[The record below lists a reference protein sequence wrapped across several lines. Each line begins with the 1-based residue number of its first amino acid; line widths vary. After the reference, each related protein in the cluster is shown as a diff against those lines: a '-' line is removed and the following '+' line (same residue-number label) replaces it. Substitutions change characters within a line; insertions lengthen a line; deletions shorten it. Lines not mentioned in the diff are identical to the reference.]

1 MKKRLIALVLALV
14 TLVSSVAMLTACA
27 GNEDDKGPAG
37 DVKPQLD
44 HLNGLNFEG
53 QEINFIIASADG
65 DDYHLRSIYVDEEGD
80 DGDAVNSAI
89 YARNEKIQAMLGV
102 EIVVAAAEDR
112 NIIDQAKTVLLGG
125 STDYDVIAARQ
136 YDDIQLA
143 LEGVILDLNTLPEL
157 DADYIKWDQEY
168 WASSYIDALTFGNKN
183 FWLTGDLCLRY
194 TGGYYAMFVN
204 SRLYNDI
211 LQPTYGNIYDIVLSK
226 DWTYDTLIEMVEKCY
241 LDDGNDKVDIEGD
254 RLGLVLPV
262 WDNTNGM
269 AISSGVIFTRYDE
282 NGVPSNNVTNRNAT
296 LIKFL
301 ERHNDLINT
310 KGVYSYGGEYQKSM
324 EVFAAGQSV
333 MVAGRLNQAELY
345 LRDMVDD
352 YYVIPCPMLNK
363 DQGAYYTG
371 VHDAINIYGINYS
384 SEKIPAA
391 AATLEAM
398 AYESYYTVRPIYYD
412 SFLKFKYTRDEK
424 AAEMIDL
431 MHDTVYTDFVFI
443 WQFSDDMDRLGFF
456 LRENTPKKNPSS
468 NLKKMQDKWDSGL
481 KDILAKIDEM
491 E

>member
-14 TLVSSVAMLTACA
+14 TLVSSAAMLTACA
-27 GNEDDKGPAG
+27 DNEGNKGATG
-37 DVKPQLD
+37 ELKPQLD
-44 HLNGLNFEG
+44 HLNGLNFGGE
-53 QEINFIIASADG
+53 EVNFIIASADG

-89 YARNEKIQAMLGV
+89 YARNEKIEAMLGV
-102 EIVVAAAEDR
+102 EIVVAAEAND
-112 NIIDQAKTVLLGG
+112 NIINQAKTVLLGG
-125 STDYDVIAARQ
+125 TTDYDIIAARQ

-157 DADYIKWDQEY
+157 GADYIKWDQEY
-168 WASSYIDALTFGNKN
+168 WASSYIDALTFGDKN
-183 FWLTGDLCLRY
+183 YWLTGDLCLRY
-194 TGGYYAMFVN
+194 TGGYYAFFVN

-211 LQPTYGNIYDIVLSK
+211 LAPTYGNIYDVVLNK
-226 DWTYDTLIEMVEKCY
+226 EWTYDTLIEMIEKCY

-254 RLGLVLPV
+254 RLGLLLPV
-262 WDNTNGM
+262 HDNTNGM
-269 AISSGVIFTRYDE
+269 AISAGVMFTRYDE
-282 NGVPSNNVTNRNAT
+282 NGTPTSTFNNRNST
-296 LIKFL
+296 LIKFVDEANRL
-301 ERHNDLINT
+301 LNT
-310 KGVYSYGGEYQKSM
+310 KGVYNFKGEYKQAM
-324 EVFAAGQSV
+324 EVFAAGQGV

-352 YYVIPCPMLNK
+352 YYVIPCPLLNK
-363 DQGAYYTG
+363 DQDTYYTG

-384 SEKIPAA
+384 SEKIEAA

-443 WQFSDDMDRLGFF
+443 WQFSADLKGMGSW
-456 LRENTPKKNPSS
+456 LRNNVSNKNPSS
-468 NLKKMQDKWDSGL
+468 NLKKMQDTWSTGL
-481 KDILAKIDEM
+481 EAILAKINEL